1 MIDAGARP
9 PEINVPETDRSSK
22 RAFPAIPPLPWEKV
36 KRMAKSG
43 LFAAR
48 VMPVRSIL
56 RC

>member
-48 VMPVRSIL
+48 VMSVRSIL